1 MNAGSLVRKWKAK
14 YNESILLK
22 RLLAVLSIDILVKLS
37 GILLLPLYLRLMTQD
52 EYGLYNYILS
62 VILTFSV
69 VLNFGLY
76 IPVSKFYHDDTDP
89 VKRGELLFTV
99 SSLLIGALVILLFPV
114 YFFHWDDAVIHILF
128 KNPINYGSY
137 RMGILLAL
145 VMAVLNFMLTNFF
158 YSTEKIRH
166 LQRYNVARILSINLA
181 CVSALY
187 LLRNV
192 DSVQVRLIT
201 TYLVELIL
209 FVLFAVTFVKEAGR
223 RFNAQLARTGL
234 KLALPVMISAVF
246 GIVINFSDKFFLEKY
261 GSFRNLSYYYLA
273 AACAGVI
280 PLIFASFQNAW
291 LPLFLKEK
299 DVRKNIAR
307 TNKLAL
313 RLFAIFI
320 FLSLL
325 IILFVKIVLV
335 LGIIQNKYEE
345 AILILPLLLTS
356 QIFSAM
362 SPLYS
367 NFLIYFE
374 KTYIISVTGVLVC
387 GLSLGMSLLLIPRFG
402 VYGAACVS
410 ITSNLTYFI
419 MYYFIIKYFAK
430 RHPDTAAD
438 PENPYSTA
446 I

>member
-99 SSLLIGALVILLFPV
+99 STLLIGALIILLFPV
-114 YFFHWDDAVIHILF
+114 YFFHWDDAIIHILF

-145 VMAVLNFMLTNFF
+145 IMAVLNFMLTNFF

-181 CVSALY
+181 CISALY

-209 FVLFAVTFVKEAGR
+209 FAIFALTFVKEAGR
-223 RFNAQLARTGL
+223 RFNARVARTGL

-261 GSFRNLSYYYLA
+261 GSFKNLSYYYLA

-280 PLIFASFQNAW
+280 PLIFTSFQNAW

-299 DVRKNIAR
+299 DLRRNIEK
-307 TNKLAL
+307 TNKLLL
-313 RLFAIFI
+313 RIFFVFIGFSVFIVLFI
-320 FLSLL
+320 
-325 IILFVKIVLV
+325 KIVLR
-335 LGIIQNKYEE
+335 LGIIQSKYDE
-345 AILILPLLLTS
+345 ALYILPLLLLS
-356 QIFSAM
+356 QIFSSM
-362 SPLYS
+362 VPLYT
-367 NFLIYFE
+367 NYLIYFE
-374 KTYIISVTGVLVC
+374 KTWLASITGLTLC
-387 GLSLGMSLLLIPRFG
+387 GVSLSLSLLLIPPYG
-402 VYGAACVS
+402 VYGAATVS
-410 ITSNLTYFI
+410 LLSNLIYLCL
-419 MYYFIIKYFAK
+419 YYFIIKAFTKKLLITEY
-430 RHPDTAAD
+430 PVTGQ
-438 PENPYSTA
+438 
-446 I
+446 